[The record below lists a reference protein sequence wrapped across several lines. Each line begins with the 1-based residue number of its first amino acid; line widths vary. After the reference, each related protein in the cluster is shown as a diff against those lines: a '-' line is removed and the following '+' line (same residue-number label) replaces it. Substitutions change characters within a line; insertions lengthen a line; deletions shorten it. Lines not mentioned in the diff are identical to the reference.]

1 MRTTKKVFLSALI
14 GTVCVLGV
22 VIWAEANSTTMFAP
36 ADLREAKKTVSAATE
51 GANRTSTNEEREIIR
66 LFEREV
72 QMVQSTNVTTKFCG
86 VAIVIFSVLCIIV
99 IWVPPDSEK
108 LNQPPEPTPGE
119 RLPSAPSPHSGA
131 PQL

>member
-1 MRTTKKVFLSALI
+1 
-14 GTVCVLGV
+14 
-22 VIWAEANSTTMFAP
+22 
-36 ADLREAKKTVSAATE
+36 
-51 GANRTSTNEEREIIR
+51 
-66 LFEREV
+66 
-72 QMVQSTNVTTKFCG
+72 MVQSTNVTAKFCG